1 MGKSSPR
8 NPLWPD
14 WFDGEKIDEVTFCHE
29 LIRNHPM
36 KCIENRFFTP
46 DGPVEDE
53 AELKQLILKEIQ
65 AFIIHGLSKRV
76 ANLLES
82 LRIIAYSAPLDIE
95 VDCIHLKN
103 GIYHLADGTFQ
114 ESRLFCRNRL
124 PVAYNPKAAK
134 PERWLAFLNEL
145 LEPEDIPT
153 LQEYLGYCLIPCT
166 KGQKMMFL
174 LGKGGEGKS
183 RIGLVLKKLMGDA
196 VSNSSIQKVETS
208 RFARADLENRLLMVD
223 DDLNMNALPKTNYIK
238 SIVTAEAKMDV
249 ERKGIQSYQS
259 DIYARFLCFG
269 NGALTALYDHS
280 DGFWRRQLVL
290 TTKDRPAN
298 REDDPFLV
306 EALSAELEGIL
317 LWCLDGLQ
325 RLLRNSYKFTV
336 SPKAAANLE
345 TIKRSSNNVLD
356 FLDSEGYFRYKADFS
371 ISSRDLYE
379 IYKLW
384 CEDNACHPVSAARL
398 SSEVS
403 QNVAAGYADSWASKL
418 LSTRQHKS
426 DFCKIMPYGLY
437 VLYAVWQS
445 LAIFRFI
452 VMFCFLR
459 TAYTSYGTFFSVH
472 NFFTVYGADTVPTA
486 RTVS

>member
-1 MGKSSPR
+1 MKKNISR

-14 WFDGEKIDEVTFCHE
+14 WYNGKKIDEVQFGRAFLE
-29 LIRNHPM
+29 QWPL
-36 KCIENRFFTP
+36 KCVNGTLYTL

-53 AELKQLILKEIQ
+53 SEIKQRILENIEEYVTS
-65 AFIIHGLSKRV
+65 GLSKKV
-76 ANLLES
+76 TNILETIKLLAFS
-82 LRIIAYSAPLDIE
+82 DPFPIE
-95 VDCIHLKN
+95 QDCIHLQN
-103 GIYHLADGTFQ
+103 GVYHLPDGSFQ

-124 PVAYNPKAAK
+124 PVTYNPKAAK

-196 VSNSSIQKVETS
+196 VSNGSIQKVETS

-317 LWCLDGLQ
+317 LWCLEGLQ

-345 TIKRSSNNVLD
+345 TIKRNSNNVLD
-356 FLDSEGYFRYKADFS
+356 FLDSEGYFRYKANFS
-371 ISSRDLYE
+371 ISSKDLYE

-403 QNVAAGYADSWASKL
+403 QNAVRLNLEPTNNIYLPGGRRVRGFMGIDALVHSAA
-418 LSTRQHKS
+418 
-426 DFCKIMPYGLY
+426 
-437 VLYAVWQS
+437 
-445 LAIFRFI
+445 
-452 VMFCFLR
+452 
-459 TAYTSYGTFFSVH
+459 
-472 NFFTVYGADTVPTA
+472 
-486 RTVS
+486 